1 MRIPCPYCGERSVD
15 EFTALGDATVSR
27 PEGSGDTGVWIDY
40 VYFRDNPAGRHHEL
54 FYHHG
59 GCRAWLVVERDTRTH
74 GILSVMPNREAA
86 ARRAQKPPQTGKNP

>member
-1 MRIPCPYCGERSVD
+1 MRIPCPYCGERPVD
-15 EFTALGDATVSR
+15 EFTALGDATVLR
-27 PEGSGDTGVWIDY
+27 PEGSGDAGVWIDY

-74 GILSVMPNREAA
+74 EIFSVMP
-86 ARRAQKPPQTGKNP
+86 ARDIGSRHPPSPPRTENIP